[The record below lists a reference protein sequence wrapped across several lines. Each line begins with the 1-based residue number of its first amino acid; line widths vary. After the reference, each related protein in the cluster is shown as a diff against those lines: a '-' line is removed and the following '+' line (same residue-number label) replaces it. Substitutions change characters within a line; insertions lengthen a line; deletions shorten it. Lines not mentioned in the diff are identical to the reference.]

1 MKSQTIILKH
11 PMITEKITA
20 MQDAHN
26 QYAFVVDKNANKI
39 EIKKEVENRFDVKVL
54 KVNTMNIRGKIKTQ
68 GRFSGRKASWKKA
81 VVTLKKGFTIEFF
94 ENI

>member
-1 MKSQTIILKH
+1 MKSVMIILKH
-11 PMITEKITA
+11 PLITEKITSL
-20 MQDAHN
+20 QDAHN

-54 KVNTMNIRGKIKTQ
+54 KVNTMNMRGKMKTQ
-68 GRFSGRKASWKKA
+68 GRFSGRKSSWKKA
-81 VVTLKKGFTIEFF
+81 LVTLKKGFSIEFF